1 MACVFFANL
10 HTIYFKVNIMRKN
23 SIFHFIIVSAMSFLF
38 LGNANAQNLQLTLD
52 QALEIALSESN
63 TVKLADKTV
72 EKAGYAKKG
81 SYATLYPNISANGSY
96 QRTLKKQQ
104 MVMNFNGMEQTI
116 TMGQNNSVNA
126 GVTASMPLIHAPLWE
141 SLKVSAMDVEMAV
154 EQARSSKLSLVSQ
167 VKQAFYAAL
176 LAKESHQVMQEVYD
190 NATKN
195 YNETVNKYNVGK
207 ASEFEKMRA
216 QVTMMNAEPNVTSA
230 ENAMVLTTWQ
240 LKALIGIDLDKDIEV
255 VGNLSDYEGELLAG
269 SGITPDFSYNSSL
282 RQMEIQNRILDANTK
297 MIKFQYIPTLAAQ
310 FSYNYVA
317 MGDSLMKMN
326 WSPYSTVAVSLSI
339 PIFDGLSKHYNIKQM
354 KVAKESLDMQR
365 EDMERNLNIAAKNYN
380 DQMALCIKNYN
391 AAKSAVEV
399 AQKSYQ
405 ISEKMYEVGKATLVE
420 LNDAQLAY
428 TQSLLNMNQSIYN
441 YMVAKAGLE
450 ELMGKE

>member
-1 MACVFFANL
+1 MKTNKIIASIFFAAIL
-10 HTIYFKVNIMRKN
+10 
-23 SIFHFIIVSAMSFLF
+23 LF
-38 LGNANAQNLQLTLD
+38 ANRAAAQPLQLTLD

-63 TVKLADKTV
+63 TVKIADKTV

-81 SYATLYPNISANGSY
+81 SFASLYPNINASGSY

-104 MVMNFNGMEQTI
+104 MVMNFNGMQQTI
-116 TMGQNNSVNA
+116 TMGQNNNINT
-126 GVTASMPLIHAPLWE
+126 GVSASMPLINAPLWE

-154 EQARSSKLSLVSQ
+154 EQARSSKISLVSQ
-167 VKQAFYAAL
+167 VKQAFYGAL
-176 LAKESHQVMQEVYD
+176 LAKESHDVMKEVYE

-207 ASEFEKMRA
+207 ASEFEMMRA
-216 QVTMMNAEPNVTSA
+216 QVNMMNAEPNVTSA
-230 ENAMVLTTWQ
+230 ESAMVLTTWQ
-240 LKALIGIDLDKDIEV
+240 LKALIGIDLDKEIEV
-255 VGNLSDYEGELLAG
+255 VGELSDYEGELLAG
-269 SGITPDFSYNSSL
+269 SEITPDLSNNSSL
-282 RQMEIQNRILDANTK
+282 RQLGIQSRMLESNKK

-310 FSYNYVA
+310 FAYNYVA

-339 PIFDGLSKHYNIKQM
+339 PIFDGLSKHYNIKQI

-365 EDMERNLNIAAKNYN
+365 EDVERNLNIAAKNYN
-380 DQMALCIKNYN
+380 DQMELCIKNYN
-391 AAKSAVEV
+391 AAKSTVDV
-399 AQKSYQ
+399 AKKSYQ

-428 TQSLLNMNQSIYN
+428 TQSLLNMNQSIYS
-441 YMVAKAGLE
+441 YMVAKAEME
-450 ELMGKE
+450 ELLGKE

>member
-1 MACVFFANL
+1 MKTNKIIANIFFAA
-10 HTIYFKVNIMRKN
+10 I
-23 SIFHFIIVSAMSFLF
+23 FLF
-38 LGNANAQNLQLTLD
+38 VNRTAAQPLQLTLS

-63 TVKLADKTV
+63 TVKLADKTI

-81 SYATLYPNISANGSY
+81 SYASLYPNISANGSY

-116 TMGQNNSVNA
+116 TMGQNNSVNT
-126 GVTASMPLIHAPLWE
+126 GITASMPLINAPLWE

-154 EQARSSKLSLVSQ
+154 EQARSSKVSLISE

-176 LAKESHQVMQEVYD
+176 LAKESREVMQEVYD

-207 ASEFEKMRA
+207 ASEFEMMRA
-216 QVTMMNAEPNVTSA
+216 QVNMMNAEPNVTSA
-230 ENAMVLTTWQ
+230 ENAVVLTIWQ
-240 LKALIGIDLDKDIEV
+240 LKALIGIDFDKDIEV

-269 SGITPDFSYNSSL
+269 SGFTPDLSNNSSL
-282 RQMEIQNRILDANTK
+282 RQLEIQGRMLESNTK

-310 FSYNYVA
+310 FAYNYVA

-326 WSPYSTVAVSLSI
+326 WSPYSTVAVSLNI
-339 PIFDGLSKHYNIKQM
+339 PIFDGLSKHFNIKQM

-365 EDMERNLNIAAKNYN
+365 EDVERNLNIAVKNYN
-380 DQMALCIKNYN
+380 DQMELFIKNYN
-391 AAKSAVEV
+391 AAKSTVDV
-399 AQKSYQ
+399 AKKSYQ

-428 TQSLLNMNQSIYN
+428 TQSQLNIYQSIYN
-441 YMVAKAGLE
+441 YMVAKTGLE
-450 ELMGKE
+450 ELLGKE

>member
-1 MACVFFANL
+1 MRTKKIFRATLTIAAALFF
-10 HTIYFKVNIMRKN
+10 T
-23 SIFHFIIVSAMSFLF
+23 S
-38 LGNANAQNLQLTLD
+38 NAPAQSLQLTLG

-63 TVKLADKTV
+63 TVKIADMTV
-72 EKAGYAKKG
+72 EKSGYAKKG
-81 SYATLYPNISANGSY
+81 SYASLYPNISANGSY

-104 MVMNFNGMEQTI
+104 MVMNFGGMEQTI
-116 TMGQNNSVNA
+116 TMGQNNNINA
-126 GVTASMPLIHAPLWE
+126 GVTASMPLINAPLWE

-154 EQARSSKLSLVSQ
+154 EQARSSKISLVSQ
-167 VKQAFYAAL
+167 VKQAFYGAL
-176 LAKESHQVMQEVYD
+176 LAKESHNMMKEVYD

-240 LKALIGIDLDKDIEV
+240 LKALIGIDLDKEIEV
-255 VGNLSDYEGELLAG
+255 VGDLSDYEGDMLG
-269 SGITPDFSYNSSL
+269 GGNYTSDMSNNSSMKQL
-282 RQMEIQNRILDANTK
+282 QIQNRMLDANTK
-297 MIKFQYIPTLAAQ
+297 MLKFQYIPTLAAQ
-310 FSYNYVA
+310 FAYNYVA

-354 KVAKESLDMQR
+354 KVAKESLNVQM
-365 EDMERNLNIAAKNYN
+365 EDVQRNLSIAAKNYT
-380 DQMALCIKNYN
+380 DQMELCVKNYN

-428 TQSLLNMNQSIYN
+428 TQALLNMNQSIYN
-441 YMVAKAGLE
+441 YMVAKAALD

>member
-1 MACVFFANL
+1 MKTNKIIASIFFAA
-10 HTIYFKVNIMRKN
+10 IFFVNR
-23 SIFHFIIVSAMSFLF
+23 A
-38 LGNANAQNLQLTLD
+38 AAQPLQLTLS

-63 TVKLADKTV
+63 TVKLADKTI

-81 SYATLYPNISANGSY
+81 SYASLYPNISANGSY

-116 TMGQNNSVNA
+116 TMGQNNSVNT
-126 GVTASMPLIHAPLWE
+126 GITASMPLINAPLWE

-154 EQARSSKLSLVSQ
+154 EQARSSKVSLISE

-176 LAKESHQVMQEVYD
+176 LAKESREVMQEVYD

-207 ASEFEKMRA
+207 ASEFEMMRA
-216 QVTMMNAEPNVTSA
+216 QVNMMNAEPNVTSA
-230 ENAMVLTTWQ
+230 ENAVVLTIWQ
-240 LKALIGIDLDKDIEV
+240 LKALIGIDFDKDIEV

-269 SGITPDFSYNSSL
+269 SGFTPDLSNNSSL
-282 RQMEIQNRILDANTK
+282 RQLEIQGRMLESNTK

-310 FSYNYVA
+310 FAYNYVA

-326 WSPYSTVAVSLSI
+326 WSPYSTVAVSLNI
-339 PIFDGLSKHYNIKQM
+339 PIFDGLSKHFNIKQM

-365 EDMERNLNIAAKNYN
+365 EDVERNLNIAVKNYN
-380 DQMALCIKNYN
+380 DQMELFIKNYN
-391 AAKSAVEV
+391 AAKSTVDV
-399 AQKSYQ
+399 AKKSYQ

-428 TQSLLNMNQSIYN
+428 TQSQLNIYQSIYN
-441 YMVAKAGLE
+441 YMVAKTGLE
-450 ELMGKE
+450 ELLGKE

>member
-1 MACVFFANL
+1 
-10 HTIYFKVNIMRKN
+10 MRKSKLFMTGLILPLFLLLSHN
-23 SIFHFIIVSAMSFLF
+23 VSAQSI
-38 LGNANAQNLQLTLD
+38 QLTLD

-63 TVKLADKTV
+63 TVKMADMTV

-81 SYATLYPNISANGSY
+81 SYASLYPNINASGSY

-104 MVMNFNGMEQTI
+104 MVMNLGGNEQTI

-126 GVTASMPLIHAPLWE
+126 GFSASMPLINAQLWE

-154 EQARSSKLSLVSQ
+154 EQARSSKISLVSQ
-167 VKQAFYAAL
+167 VKQAFYGAL
-176 LAKESHQVMQEVYD
+176 LAKESHHMMKEVYD

-230 ENAMVLTTWQ
+230 ENAMMLTAWQ
-240 LKALIGIDLDKDIEV
+240 LKALIGIDLDKEIEV
-255 VGNLSDYEGELLAG
+255 IGQLSDYEQELLEG
-269 SGITPDFSYNSSL
+269 SAYNSDLSSNSSL
-282 RQMEIQNRILDANTK
+282 KQMEIQNRMLDANIR
-297 MIKFQYIPTLAAQ
+297 MLKFQYIPTLAAS
-310 FSYNYVA
+310 FAYNYVA
-317 MGDSLMKMN
+317 MGDTFDMN
-326 WSPYSTVAVSLSI
+326 WSPYSTVAVSLNI
-339 PIFDGLSKHYNIKQM
+339 PIFDGLSKHFNIKQM
-354 KVAKESLDMQR
+354 KKTKETLNLQI
-365 EDMERNLNIAAKNYN
+365 EDTQRNLNIAVKNFN
-380 DQMALCIKNYN
+380 DQMTVCMKNYT

-399 AQKSYQ
+399 AEKSYK

-441 YMVAKAGLE
+441 FMVAKTSLE